1 MNELKTQQITSFQL
15 NALLILFL
23 LGSTVVVGLGLD
35 VGTDAWIVT
44 IISSQIGMG
53 LLYFYMM
60 FFLKFQLNFAELL
73 IKGFGKYLGK
83 TLVFFYILYFL
94 YIASRVVKD
103 FSFFIA
109 QVLFYEIEYYLI
121 TLTFITLILYAC
133 YLGIEAISRTTEIL
147 FFLTILMFFLMILFS
162 LISNQ
167 IELSNLFPLFSGN
180 WRAIFHS
187 LFPERVTF
195 PYGELI
201 VFTFIFPLINKKKN
215 LFKRTWIVIPITAFI
230 MFSLTELTIGLLGP
244 KMSALFIFPLAQAI
258 ELISIG
264 DIIQHLEILSTAV
277 FFFVG
282 FVKIS
287 LFIQASLY
295 SAQTLVTVKPKTIL
309 LIFAPCLMI
318 MSIFNSTNL
327 SQHFYYGLKVVP
339 LFLHIPFQFFI
350 PLLLFVILS
359 LKNVQ

>member
-1 MNELKTQQITSFQL
+1 MNELKTEQITSFQL

-23 LGSTVVVGLGLD
+23 LGSTVVAGLGLD

-60 FFLKFQLNFAELL
+60 FFLKFQLNFATLL

-103 FSFFIA
+103 FSYFIA

-121 TLTFITLILYAC
+121 TLTFIALTSYAC

-147 FFLTILMFFLMILFS
+147 FFLTIVIIFFIILFS
-162 LISNQ
+162 IISNQ
-167 IELSNLFPLFSGN
+167 VELSNLYPLFSGN
-180 WRAIFHS
+180 WRGIFQS

-201 VFTFIFPLINKKKN
+201 VFTFIFPLINKKKS

-244 KMSALFIFPLAQAI
+244 KMSSLYIFPLAEAI
-258 ELISIG
+258 ELIQIG
-264 DIIQHLEILSTAV
+264 DVIQHLEILSTVV

-287 LFIQASLY
+287 LFLQAALY
-295 SAQTLVTVKPKTIL
+295 SAQTLVPVKPKMIL
-309 LIFAPCLMI
+309 LIFAPCLII
-318 MSIFNSTNL
+318 MSILNSTNL
-327 SQHFYYGLKVVP
+327 SQHLYYGLNIVP
-339 LFLHIPFQFFI
+339 LLVHIPFQSII

-359 LKNVQ
+359 LKNIQ